1 MLNIYDESTLQEIKC
16 DFIWLVL
23 HVIRKAVRP
32 NYISKH
38 MVQILVKRH
47 VPYIGLDFRER
58 ETKENR
64 SNIYAS
70 V

>member
-32 NYISKH
+32 NYI
-38 MVQILVKRH
+38 QT
-47 VPYIGLDFRER
+47 YGADFGQK
-58 ETKENR
+58 TCAIYR
-64 SNIYAS
+64 SRL
-70 V
+70 